1 MGRTSWMTMLP
12 SLVDFGLGENAGWE
26 KRKESKMVVELD
38 NINWTTRKVASGPT
52 TIT

>member
-1 MGRTSWMTMLP
+1 MTMLP
-12 SLVDFGLGENAGWE
+12 FLVDFGLGENVGRQ
-26 KRKESKMVVELD
+26 KRKESKIMVELG